1 MPKPTDDRSL
11 FESHP
16 RQFEENRYVYP
27 VLSRRAGGISIGV
40 NLNLDLLCNFNC
52 IYCQVA
58 RLAKDERPPH
68 AEPVDVQ
75 RLAVELD
82 WMVDWVHSGRIWQ
95 GTRFV
100 GTPEGLR
107 RLNDIA
113 FCGDGEPTICSD
125 FDKVVAAA
133 AEIRARRGLDDLKLI
148 LITNATLLDRQHVR
162 CGLEIM
168 DRSGGE
174 IWAKLDAGSEEYY
187 QRVARTNVPFGR
199 ILDNILETAKS
210 REIVIQSLFMQIDGQ
225 ATPEAEQDAY
235 CRRLREILDGGGRIK
250 LVQIHTVARPPA
262 ESWVSALSNQQVDAL
277 ADRVRRETGLTVTA
291 SYG

>member
-1 MPKPTDDRSL
+1 MPKPTDRSL

-16 RQFEENRYVYP
+16 RQFEANRYVYP

-58 RLAKDERPPH
+58 RPAKAEPPAH
-68 AEPVDVQ
+68 VEPVDVQ

-82 WMVDWVHSGRIWQ
+82 WMVDWVIRGGIWQ
-95 GTRFV
+95 GTRFA
-100 GTPEGLR
+100 GTPQTLR

-113 FCGDGEPTICSD
+113 FCGDGEPTICPD
-125 FDKVVAAA
+125 FDKVVDAA

-148 LITNATLLDRQHVR
+148 LITNATLLDRPHVQR
-162 CGLEIM
+162 GLKIM
-168 DRSGGE
+168 DNSGGE
-174 IWAKLDAGSEEYY
+174 MWAKLDAGTEEYY
-187 QRVARTNVPFGR
+187 HRVARTNVPFGR
-199 ILDNILETAKS
+199 ILDNLLQAAKQ
-210 REIVIQSLFMQIDGQ
+210 RPIVMQSLFMQID
-225 ATPEAEQDAY
+225 TEPTSEAEQVAY
-235 CRRLREILDGGGRIK
+235 CRRLLEICAAGGQIK
-250 LVQIHTVARPPA
+250 QVQIHTVARMPA

-277 ADRVRRETGLTVTA
+277 AQRVRQETGLPVTA